1 MKEIQ
6 EEITKNPS
14 LHRQHFI
21 GALMLVLGLIIL
33 FWASSV
39 TDYKTS
45 SLIAFTLGRSLF
57 WAPIALVILFK
68 WRSKISQIM
77 VLGIVLLSVSIFV
90 SNESREKSQD
100 DDKVIAA
107 MGETIDAMIEGRDV
121 PVLDKSDSKYLVI
134 TGDLFR
140 ENQAVGSEQAAF
152 MEEFKVAT
160 FMETESLYDLP
171 TLRNNRNN
179 LEFLLSQF
187 PIWEERLVRANEE
200 AEARIRSSGNAAMLR
215 GWLESRY
222 VGLDHAKKLFG
233 IQVEILG
240 CMRDLMNLVEQ
251 ARIENLLE
259 RQGDQFL
266 FHSDQQLKYFNQLMD
281 KMNQAAAL
289 ETETIK
295 SRGVFLNKL
304 KEKLGTF

>member
-1 MKEIQ
+1 
-6 EEITKNPS
+6 
-14 LHRQHFI
+14 
-21 GALMLVLGLIIL
+21 
-33 FWASSV
+33 
-39 TDYKTS
+39 
-45 SLIAFTLGRSLF
+45 
-57 WAPIALVILFK
+57 
-68 WRSKISQIM
+68 
-77 VLGIVLLSVSIFV
+77 
-90 SNESREKSQD
+90 
-100 DDKVIAA
+100 
-107 MGETIDAMIEGRDV
+107 
-121 PVLDKSDSKYLVI
+121 
-134 TGDLFR
+134 
-140 ENQAVGSEQAAF
+140 
-152 MEEFKVAT
+152 
-160 FMETESLYDLP
+160 METESLYDLP